1 MSQDMFEAAYRN
13 AFETANAEL
22 NEIVSQFDQLRMRKE
37 RIEKMVEVLKPLLL
51 EEAQSAA
58 QASPAPAVEQQAA
71 APAPEAVRHDDGPSD
86 YHFLKIGES
95 AATRYQPAASGWPS
109 ILPRH

>member
-1 MSQDMFEAAYRN
+1 MSQEMFEAAYRN

-22 NEIVSQFDQLRMRKE
+22 NEIVVQFDQLRMRKD
-37 RIEKMVEVLKPLLL
+37 RIEKMVEALKPLMQ
-51 EEAQSAA
+51 EAA
-58 QASPAPAVEQQAA
+58 QAAPAMTESAPAVEQSA
-71 APAPEAVRHDDGPSD
+71 APSPEPARQDEGPSD

>member
-1 MSQDMFEAAYRN
+1 MSQEMFESAYRN
-13 AFETANAEL
+13 ALESASAEL
-22 NEIVSQFDQLRMRKE
+22 NDIVGQFDQLRMRKE
-37 RIEKMVEVLKPLLL
+37 RIEKMVEVLKPLLV
-51 EEAQSAA
+51 EEGQSAA
-58 QASPAPAVEQQAA
+58 QPVPVMEQQGS
-71 APAPEAVRHDDGPSD
+71 APAPEAARQDEGPSD

>member
-1 MSQDMFEAAYRN
+1 MSQDMFETAYRN

-71 APAPEAVRHDDGPSD
+71 APAPEAARHDDGPSD